1 MTNTSSAWRLVA
13 SREVDVKLRDKGFI
27 ISMIITV
34 LLIVAISVV
43 LSIIS
48 SKHDHDSVVVTDD
61 KAAAIVKVA
70 QQDLAARGSTDQ
82 TEVGRAADEAEAD
95 GSSTGAMERAVA
107 VAAVAD
113 NTKAAG
119 VDASTMTKG
128 MSLQTGQVKPSDGT
142 SEAVRY
148 MLAIVFSVLFM
159 MSAIYYGVM
168 IANSVVEE
176 NQSRIVEILLTGVP
190 ARQLLIGKIV
200 GNTVL
205 AVGQLIIICGLS
217 MLAVSFSQWS
227 NIITFAMSW
236 SVMWF
241 LLFFLV
247 GFVALASLYAA
258 AGSMASRSEDVQNTT
273 SPLMYLIMIIYFWVV
288 FSMSNPDGMS
298 AKIGSYVPIA
308 SVVFMPLRMLG
319 HRAQWWEPIVSIFV
333 TLGFTVFAVLAG
345 ERIYRRSILQ
355 TNGRVSF
362 KNAWKQNESVA

>member
-70 QQDLAARGSTDQ
+70 QQDLAARGSTDK
-82 TEVGRAADEAEAD
+82 TEVVRAADEAEAHRELQNDDNMVYLHQKDGQWHLDGYDKTPSAD

-113 NTKAAG
+113 NAKVAG

-128 MSLQTGQVKPSDGT
+128 MSLQTGQVRPSDGT
-142 SEAVRY
+142 SEAVGY
-148 MLAIVFSVLFM
+148 ILAIVFSVLFM

-176 NQSRIVEILLTGVP
+176 KQSRIVEILLTGR

-217 MLAVSFSQWS
+217 MLAVSFSQ
-227 NIITFAMSW
+227 
-236 SVMWF
+236 
-241 LLFFLV
+241 
-247 GFVALASLYAA
+247 
-258 AGSMASRSEDVQNTT
+258 
-273 SPLMYLIMIIYFWVV
+273 
-288 FSMSNPDGMS
+288 
-298 AKIGSYVPIA
+298 
-308 SVVFMPLRMLG
+308 
-319 HRAQWWEPIVSIFV
+319 
-333 TLGFTVFAVLAG
+333 
-345 ERIYRRSILQ
+345 
-355 TNGRVSF
+355 
-362 KNAWKQNESVA
+362 

>member
-70 QQDLAARGSTDQ
+70 QQDLAARGSTDK
-82 TEVGRAADEAEAD
+82 TEVVRAADEAEAHRELQNDDNMVYLHQKDGQWHLDGYDKTPSAD

-113 NTKAAG
+113 NAKVAG

-176 NQSRIVEILLTGVP
+176 KQSRIVEILLTGVP

-217 MLAVSFSQWS
+217 MLAVSFSQ
-227 NIITFAMSW
+227 
-236 SVMWF
+236 
-241 LLFFLV
+241 
-247 GFVALASLYAA
+247 
-258 AGSMASRSEDVQNTT
+258 
-273 SPLMYLIMIIYFWVV
+273 
-288 FSMSNPDGMS
+288 
-298 AKIGSYVPIA
+298 
-308 SVVFMPLRMLG
+308 
-319 HRAQWWEPIVSIFV
+319 
-333 TLGFTVFAVLAG
+333 
-345 ERIYRRSILQ
+345 
-355 TNGRVSF
+355 
-362 KNAWKQNESVA
+362 

>member
-70 QQDLAARGSTDQ
+70 QQDLAARGSTDK
-82 TEVGRAADEAEAD
+82 TEVVRAADEAEAHRELQNDDNMVYLHQKDGQWHLDGYDKTPSAD
-95 GSSTGAMERAVA
+95 GSSTGAMERAV
-107 VAAVAD
+107 
-113 NTKAAG
+113 AG

-128 MSLQTGQVKPSDGT
+128 MSLQTGQVRPSDGT
-142 SEAVRY
+142 SEAVGY
-148 MLAIVFSVLFM
+148 ILAIVFSVLFM

-176 NQSRIVEILLTGVP
+176 KQSRIVEILLTGVR

-217 MLAVSFSQWS
+217 MLAVSFSQ
-227 NIITFAMSW
+227 
-236 SVMWF
+236 
-241 LLFFLV
+241 
-247 GFVALASLYAA
+247 
-258 AGSMASRSEDVQNTT
+258 
-273 SPLMYLIMIIYFWVV
+273 
-288 FSMSNPDGMS
+288 
-298 AKIGSYVPIA
+298 
-308 SVVFMPLRMLG
+308 
-319 HRAQWWEPIVSIFV
+319 
-333 TLGFTVFAVLAG
+333 
-345 ERIYRRSILQ
+345 
-355 TNGRVSF
+355 
-362 KNAWKQNESVA
+362 

>member
-70 QQDLAARGSTDQ
+70 QQDLAARGSTDK
-82 TEVGRAADEAEAD
+82 TEVVRAADEAEAHRELQNDDNMVYLHQKDGQWHLDGYDKTPSAD

-107 VAAVAD
+107 V
-113 NTKAAG
+113 

-128 MSLQTGQVKPSDGT
+128 MSLQTGQVRPSDGT
-142 SEAVRY
+142 SEAVGY
-148 MLAIVFSVLFM
+148 ILAIVFSVLFM

-176 NQSRIVEILLTGVP
+176 KQSRIVEILLTGVR

-217 MLAVSFSQWS
+217 MLAVSFSQ
-227 NIITFAMSW
+227 
-236 SVMWF
+236 
-241 LLFFLV
+241 
-247 GFVALASLYAA
+247 
-258 AGSMASRSEDVQNTT
+258 
-273 SPLMYLIMIIYFWVV
+273 
-288 FSMSNPDGMS
+288 
-298 AKIGSYVPIA
+298 
-308 SVVFMPLRMLG
+308 
-319 HRAQWWEPIVSIFV
+319 
-333 TLGFTVFAVLAG
+333 
-345 ERIYRRSILQ
+345 
-355 TNGRVSF
+355 
-362 KNAWKQNESVA
+362 